1 VGMKKKPVVAI
12 VGRPNVG
19 KSTLFNKLFGKR
31 KAIVQDEPG
40 ITRDRNEALC
50 QYRDREYILVDT
62 GGMLSEPDASF
73 AESVQIQSEKA
84 IAEAD
89 VVLLMMDGREGLTP
103 VDEAVCDIVRR
114 SQKPVYHVINKTE
127 GKGNLRIDEFYK
139 LGENLH
145 LISSEHNQGLSD
157 LLDVLYPHFAPIAD
171 KAPQEGP
178 TVVLLGR
185 PNVGKSTLINAVLK
199 EERLLT
205 SEIAG
210 TTRDTIDTWVKRD
223 GKNFLFI
230 DTAGIRKR
238 GKVVWGVEQYSVSRA
253 KSAIKRAE
261 IVLLLVDG
269 DEGVTEQDTKLASM
283 VFEAGRALILLVNK
297 SDLMNQKEAGRA
309 RIEQQLRFRFP
320 HVTDLPVLYISA
332 LERKGIARLFK
343 KIDAV
348 NTGYHFRVTTGDLNR
363 FFEKMLK
370 TNPPPMYKGKALHLY
385 YITQVATRPPAFVI
399 FTNAPKGVPAN
410 YLRYIQNKLR
420 SAFGFEGA
428 PIKIKLRLRK

>member
-1 VGMKKKPVVAI
+1 MKKRPLIAI
-12 VGRPNVG
+12 IGRPNVG
-19 KSTLFNKLFGKR
+19 KSTLFNKIYGKR

-50 QYRDREYILVDT
+50 EYRDREFMLVDT

-73 AESVQIQSEKA
+73 AEIVQKQSEKA
-84 IAEAD
+84 IEAAD
-89 VVLLMMDGREGLTP
+89 VVLFMMDGREGLTP
-103 VDEAVCDIVRR
+103 VDQAVWEIVRK

-127 GKGNLRIDEFYK
+127 GKGDLRIDEFYK
-139 LGENLH
+139 LGENLY

-171 KAPQEGP
+171 SKLQDGP

-205 SEIAG
+205 SAIAG

-261 IVLLLVDG
+261 IILLLVDG
-269 DEGVTEQDTKLASM
+269 DEGVTEQDTKLAGM
-283 VFEAGRALILLVNK
+283 VFEAGRALILLINK
-297 SDLMNQKEAGRA
+297 SDLMNQKEDGRA
-309 RIEQQLRFRFP
+309 QIEQQLEFRFP
-320 HVTDLPVLYISA
+320 YVTDLPILYISA
-332 LERKGIARLFK
+332 LQRKGIPRLFK

-348 NTGYHFRVTTGDLNR
+348 STGYNFRVTTGDLNR
-363 FFEKMLK
+363 FFEKMLRS
-370 TNPPPMYKGKALHLY
+370 NPPGMYKGKVLHLY
-385 YITQVATRPPAFVI
+385 YITQIAVRPPSFVI
-399 FTNAPKGVPAN
+399 FTNAPKGITTN
-410 YLRYIQNKLR
+410 YQRYIQNKLR

>member
-1 VGMKKKPVVAI
+1 MKKRPVIAI
-12 VGRPNVG
+12 IGRPNVG
-19 KSTLFNKLFGKR
+19 KSTLFNKIYGKR

-50 QYRDREYILVDT
+50 EYRDREFILVDT
-62 GGMLSEPDASF
+62 GGMLSEPDTSF
-73 AESVQIQSEKA
+73 AESVQLQSEKA
-84 IAEAD
+84 IEEAD
-89 VVLLMMDGREGLTP
+89 VVIFMMDGREGLTP
-103 VDEAVCDIVRR
+103 VDRAVCDIVRR

-127 GKGNLRIDEFYK
+127 GKGDLRVDEFYA
-139 LGENLH
+139 LGESLY
-145 LISSEHNQGLSD
+145 LISSEHNHGLSD
-157 LLDVLYPHFAPIAD
+157 LLDVLYPHFAPIVD
-171 KAPQEGP
+171 TGPQTGP

-185 PNVGKSTLINAVLK
+185 PNVGKSTLINAILK

-210 TTRDTIDTWVKRD
+210 TTRDTIDTWVKHS

-253 KSAIKRAE
+253 KSALKRAE

-269 DEGVTEQDTKLASM
+269 DEGVTEQDTKLAGM
-283 VFEAGRALILLVNK
+283 VFESGRALILLINK
-297 SDLMNQKEAGRA
+297 SDLVSKKEEGRA
-309 RIEQQLRFRFP
+309 QIEQQLEFRFP
-320 HVTDLPVLYISA
+320 YVTDLPILYISA
-332 LERKGIARLFK
+332 LERKGIPRLFK

-348 NTGYHFRVTTGDLNR
+348 SRGYNFRVTTGDLNR

-370 TNPPPMYKGKALHLY
+370 RNPPSMYKGKVLHLY
-385 YITQVATRPPAFVI
+385 YITQVATRPPSFVI
-399 FTNAPKGVPAN
+399 FTNAPKGIQEN

-420 SAFGFEGA
+420 TAFGFEGA